1 MGFSPEEVERYARH
15 MVLREIGG
23 PGQQRLARAR
33 VALVGLGGLGGPAA
47 VYLAAAG
54 IGHLRLID
62 DDQVSLANL
71 QRQIL
76 FHTGDVGQAKT
87 LAGAEA
93 LARLNP
99 HVDLDLRPERLTS
112 TTSEALLAGMDV
124 VLDGTDSFASR
135 FEINAACHRLALPLV
150 SGAVGRWDGQVS
162 VFASGLRAGTPC
174 YACWVPPG
182 IQEAQACAALGVM
195 GPLTGVIGAA
205 MSLEA
210 IKLITL
216 AGTPLIGRVLLYD
229 GLHGGARIVRL
240 APDPECRVCGLA
252 NGPRPR

>member
-15 MVLREIGG
+15 LVLREIGG

-33 VALVGLGGLGGPAA
+33 VALVGLGGLSGPAA
-47 VYLAAAG
+47 LYLAAAG

-62 DDQVSLANL
+62 ADHVSLANL

-76 FHTGDVGQAKT
+76 FHTGDVGRAKT

-99 HVDLDLRPERLTS
+99 HVAMDLRPERFAPEN
-112 TTSEALLAGMDV
+112 SEALLAGMDV

-135 FEINAACHRLALPLV
+135 FAINAACHRLGLPLV
-150 SGAVGRWDGQVS
+150 SGAVGRWDGQVG
-162 VFASGLRAGTPC
+162 VFASGLRAGAPC

-182 IQEAQACAALGVM
+182 IEEAQACAALGVM
-195 GPLTGVIGAA
+195 GPLTGLIGAA
-205 MSLEA
+205 MALEA
-210 IKLITL
+210 IKLIAQ
-216 AGTPLIGRVLLYD
+216 AGTPLIGRILLYD
-229 GLHGGARIVRL
+229 GLDASARIVRL
-240 APDPECRVCGLA
+240 VPDPECSVCGLA
-252 NGPRPR
+252 KAQPPR

>member
-15 MVLREIGG
+15 LVLREIGG
-23 PGQQRLARAR
+23 AGQQRLAGAKI
-33 VALVGLGGLGGPAA
+33 ALVGLGGLGGPAA
-47 VYLAAAG
+47 LYLAAAG

-76 FHTGDVGQAKT
+76 FHTGDVGRAKT
-87 LAGAEA
+87 SAGAEA

-99 HVDLDLRPERLTS
+99 NVDLDLRPERLTPA
-112 TTSEALLAGMDV
+112 TSEALLAGMDV
-124 VLDGTDSFASR
+124 VLDGTDSFACR
-135 FEINAACHRLALPLV
+135 FAINAACHRLALPLV

-162 VFASGLRAGTPC
+162 VFASGLRAGAPC

-182 IQEAQACAALGVM
+182 IEEAQACAALGVM

-205 MSLEA
+205 MALEA

-216 AGTPLIGRVLLYD
+216 AGTPLIGRILLYD
-229 GLHGGARIVRL
+229 GLDGGTRIVRL
-240 APDPECRVCGLA
+240 APDPGCGICGLA
-252 NGPRPR
+252 NGQPPR